1 MTDNRAEFIA
11 AEAKV
16 MAGQGELARP
26 KNEVQSLERD
36 GADSEAKKS
45 DLRRLEEE
53 LARGSLR
60 YAIRCLEMSPG
71 TNDY

>member
-1 MTDNRAEFIA
+1 MTDNRAELIA

-16 MAGQGELARP
+16 MEGQGELARP

-53 LARGSLR
+53 QARLIE
-60 YAIRCLEMSPG
+60 IRNALFRDVAG
-71 TNDY
+71 NDY